1 MKAILS
7 EIRDL
12 SEGTEKDFL
21 KRSVDNTKKYIKL
34 KDKQSLE
41 LIISRLNGLFDGM
54 TEKGQ
59 KISLKLI
66 AKIMEEISKN
76 E

>member
-1 MKAILS
+1 MKAILA
-7 EIRDL
+7 EIKTLR
-12 SEGTEKDFL
+12 EGSEKDFL
-21 KRSVDNTKKYIKL
+21 KQSVDSAKKYIKL
-34 KDKQSLE
+34 NDKQSLE